1 MNKTGFEQVAMFFPF
16 FMPIC
21 RVWGNQNVWY
31 LSGWIAL
38 VLCNSIH
45 TFQCS
50 NHLFA
55 LWYLEVGLLSLWRLC
70 FSGDIEVLPWPSPSR
85 TDEWIRKPLASTPP
99 SYVVMSFFYSFCYE
113 ITIKMKRKKLSV
125 CRSSLSVGLQSG
137 WVRYALWIYFFIL
150 NIRSEKPNNEPKLV
164 IMNLGQPW

>member
-1 MNKTGFEQVAMFFPF
+1 MFFPF

-55 LWYLEVGLLSLWRLC
+55 LWYLEVGLLSLWRLAV
-70 FSGDIEVLPWPSPSR
+70 FLRRHWSPPVTESESDR
-85 TDEWIRKPLASTPP
+85 WVDPKAAGVDAAILRGN
-99 SYVVMSFFYSFCYE
+99 VVFLFFLCYE